1 MQRYAKWLVV
11 ATITVGFVF
20 LAYGNP
26 VFAQAAD
33 PIFGTWKLDLAKSK
47 YNPGPPPKSLTAKFE
62 AAGKGVKL
70 TTDGVGADGQPTH
83 TEYTADYDGKDY
95 PLIGSPM
102 ADTVSLKRI
111 DASTSE
117 RTDKK
122 GGKVVQTLTRKM
134 SSDGKSFTVAVKG
147 TNPQGQPV
155 NHMLVFMKQ

>member
-1 MQRYAKWLVV
+1 MRVYGRRLWV
-11 ATITVGFVF
+11 ATLMVGIVL
-20 LAYGNP
+20 LAYGSAA
-26 VFAQAAD
+26 FGQAAD
-33 PIFGTWKLDLAKSK
+33 PVIGTWKLDVAKSK
-47 YNPGPPPKSLTAKFE
+47 FSPGPAPKSLTVKFE

-83 TEYTADYDGKDY
+83 TEYTAAYDGKDY
-95 PLIGSPM
+95 PLIGSPV

-134 SSDGKSFTVAVKG
+134 SKGGKSFTVTVKG

-155 NHMLVFMKQ
+155 NNVLVFAKQ

>member
-1 MQRYAKWLVV
+1 MQAFGKRLVI
-11 ATITVGFVF
+11 ATVMVGLVF
-20 LAYGNP
+20 LAYGSP
-26 VFAQAAD
+26 VLAQAAD
-33 PIFGTWKLDLAKSK
+33 PVIGTWKLDVAKSK
-47 YNPGPPPKSLTAKFE
+47 YSPGPPPKSLTAKFE

-95 PLIGSPM
+95 PLMGSPM

-111 DASTSE
+111 DASTSV

-134 SSDGKSFTVAVKG
+134 SSDGKSFSVTVKG
-147 TNPQGQPV
+147 TNPKGEPFNNV
-155 NHMLVFMKQ
+155 LVFVKQ

>member
-1 MQRYAKWLVV
+1 MQTCGKWLVV
-11 ATITVGFVF
+11 ATVIAGFTLV
-20 LAYGNP
+20 AYGSP

-33 PIFGTWKLDLAKSK
+33 PIIGTWKLDAAKSK
-47 YNPGPPPKSLTAKFE
+47 YSPGPPPKSLTAKFE
-62 AAGKGVKL
+62 SAGKGIKL

-95 PLIGSPM
+95 PLIGSPV

-111 DASTSE
+111 DANSSV

-134 SSDGKSFTVAVKG
+134 SSDGKSFTVTVKG
-147 TNPQGQPV
+147 TNPQGQPI
-155 NHMLVFMKQ
+155 NHELVFTKQ